1 MKKKVKLDS
10 WITSDQPILPEEP
23 IFKELPM
30 PVKIKQPDSPLNEN
44 IREIDYSETIITEEK
59 EEVPFVLDPEEFIQ
73 NSIKNQNF
81 VIYDTNKEQSPLR
94 MSKQ

>member
-30 PVKIKQPDSPLNEN
+30 PVKIK
-44 IREIDYSETIITEEK
+44 
-59 EEVPFVLDPEEFIQ
+59 
-73 NSIKNQNF
+73 
-81 VIYDTNKEQSPLR
+81 
-94 MSKQ
+94 

>member
-1 MKKKVKLDS
+1 
-10 WITSDQPILPEEP
+10 
-23 IFKELPM
+23 M